1 MTGDDKAGWLGR
13 LARGMKR
20 TSAKLGQD
28 IAGLISK
35 RKLDRA
41 TLEKLEEL
49 LIAGDLGV
57 GPAARLTQR
66 LAEGRFDKEVSEGEV
81 KRALADEIAAI
92 LAPVA
97 RSLVLDAAK
106 KPFVVLVC
114 GVNGSGKTTTIA
126 KLAAAWKAEGKS
138 VTLAAADTFRAAA
151 IEQLQIW
158 GERTGCPVV
167 TAEPGADPAGLAYA
181 AMEKAMAAG
190 TDVLV
195 IDTAGRLQN
204 KKHLMA
210 ELQKVVRVVKK
221 LDASAPHAVLLVMD
235 ATVGQNALSQ
245 VEIFKKMVDV
255 TGLVVTKLDGSAK
268 GGIVVALAEKFGLP
282 LHAVGVGEGLED
294 LRPFDADVFAR
305 ALLGIEA

>member
-1 MTGDDKAGWLGR
+1 MTGDDKAGWLDR
-13 LARGMKR
+13 LARGLKR
-20 TSAKLGQD
+20 TSARLGQD
-28 IAGLISK
+28 IVGLVSK
-35 RKLDRA
+35 RKLDKA

-57 GPAARLTQR
+57 GPAARLVQK
-66 LAEGRFDKEVSEGEV
+66 LAATRFDKEIPVDEV
-81 KRALADEIAAI
+81 KHALAQEIAAI
-92 LAPVA
+92 LNPVA
-97 RSLVLDAAK
+97 KPLVLDVAK

-126 KLAAAWKAEGKS
+126 KFAAAWKAEGKS

-167 TAEPGADPAGLAYA
+167 AAEPGADPAGLAYA
-181 AMEKAMAAG
+181 AMEKAMVAG

-221 LDASAPHAVLLVMD
+221 LDASTPHAVLLVMD
-235 ATVGQNALSQ
+235 AGVGQNALSQ
-245 VEIFKKMVDV
+245 VETFKKMVDV

-268 GGIVVALAEKFGLP
+268 GGIVVALAERFGLP

-294 LRPFDADVFAR
+294 LRPFDADAFAR
-305 ALLGIEA
+305 ALLGLEA

>member
-1 MTGDDKAGWLGR
+1 MTGDDKAGWLDR
-13 LARGMKR
+13 LARGLKR
-20 TSAKLGQD
+20 TSARLGQD
-28 IAGLISK
+28 IVGLVSK
-35 RKLDRA
+35 RKLDKA

-57 GPAARLTQR
+57 GPAARLVQK
-66 LAEGRFDKEVSEGEV
+66 LAATRFDKEIPVDEV
-81 KRALADEIAAI
+81 KHALAQEIAAI

-97 RSLVLDAAK
+97 RPLVLDAAK

-138 VTLAAADTFRAAA
+138 VMLAAADTFRAAA

-167 TAEPGADPAGLAYA
+167 AAEPGADPAGLAYA
-181 AMEKAMAAG
+181 AMEKAMVAG

-235 ATVGQNALSQ
+235 AGVGQNALSQ
-245 VEIFKKMVDV
+245 VEIFKQMVDV

-268 GGIVVALAEKFGLP
+268 GGIVVALAERFGLP

-305 ALLGIEA
+305 ALLGLEA

>member
-1 MTGDDKAGWLGR
+1 MTGAGKAGWLDR
-13 LARGMKR
+13 LARGLKR
-20 TSAKLGQD
+20 TSARLGQD
-28 IAGLISK
+28 IAGLVSK
-35 RKLDRA
+35 RKLDKA

-57 GPAARLTQR
+57 GPAARLVQK
-66 LAEGRFDKEVSEGEV
+66 LAATRFDKEIPVDEV
-81 KRALADEIAAI
+81 KHALAQEIAAI

-97 RSLVLDAAK
+97 RPLVLDAAK
-106 KPFVVLVC
+106 KPFVVLVA

-167 TAEPGADPAGLAYA
+167 VAEPGADPAGLAYA
-181 AMEKAMAAG
+181 AMEKAMTAHA
-190 TDVLV
+190 DVLA

-210 ELQKVVRVVKK
+210 ELQKVMRVVKK

-245 VEIFKKMVDV
+245 VEIFKEMVDV

-268 GGIVVALAEKFGLP
+268 GGIVVALAEKFALP
-282 LHAVGVGEGLED
+282 LHAVGIGEGLDD
-294 LRPFDADVFAR
+294 LRPFSADAFAR
-305 ALLGIEA
+305 ALLGLEA

>member
-1 MTGDDKAGWLGR
+1 
-13 LARGMKR
+13 
-20 TSAKLGQD
+20 
-28 IAGLISK
+28 
-35 RKLDRA
+35 
-41 TLEKLEEL
+41 
-49 LIAGDLGV
+49 
-57 GPAARLTQR
+57 P
-66 LAEGRFDKEVSEGEV
+66 
-81 KRALADEIAAI
+81 
-92 LAPVA
+92 
-97 RSLVLDAAK
+97 LVLDAAK
-106 KPFVVLVC
+106 KPFVVLVA

-151 IEQLQIW
+151 IAQLQIW
-158 GERTGCPVV
+158 GERTGCPVAV
-167 TAEPGADPAGLAYA
+167 AEPGADPAGLAYA
-181 AMEKAMAAG
+181 AMEKAMTAHA
-190 TDVLV
+190 DVLA

-245 VEIFKKMVDV
+245 VEIFKEMVDV

-282 LHAVGVGEGLED
+282 VHAVGVGEGLDD
-294 LRPFDADVFAR
+294 LRPFSADAFAG

>member
-1 MTGDDKAGWLGR
+1 MTGAGNAGWLSR
-13 LARGMKR
+13 LARGLTR
-20 TSAKLGQD
+20 TSARLGQD

-35 RKLDRA
+35 RKLDKA

-57 GPAARLTQR
+57 GPAARLVQN
-66 LAEGRFDKEVSEGEV
+66 LAATRFDKEIPVDEV

-92 LAPVA
+92 LAPIA
-97 RSLVLDAAK
+97 KPLVIDKAK
-106 KPFVVLVC
+106 RPFVVLVA

-126 KLAAAWKAEGKS
+126 KLAALWKGEGRS
-138 VTLAAADTFRAAA
+138 VMLAAADTFRAAA

-167 TAEPGADPAGLAYA
+167 AAEPGADPAGLAYA
-181 AMEKAMAAG
+181 AMEQARAAHA
-190 TDVLV
+190 DVLA

-221 LDASAPHAVLLVMD
+221 LDTSAPHAVLLVMD

-245 VEIFKKMVDV
+245 VETFKEMVDV

-268 GGIVVALAEKFGLP
+268 GGIVVALAEKFALP

-294 LRPFDADVFAR
+294 LRPFDADAFAR
-305 ALLGIEA
+305 ALLGLEA

>member
-1 MTGDDKAGWLGR
+1 
-13 LARGMKR
+13 
-20 TSAKLGQD
+20 
-28 IAGLISK
+28 
-35 RKLDRA
+35 
-41 TLEKLEEL
+41 
-49 LIAGDLGV
+49 V
-57 GPAARLTQR
+57 
-66 LAEGRFDKEVSEGEV
+66 
-81 KRALADEIAAI
+81 
-92 LAPVA
+92 
-97 RSLVLDAAK
+97 AK

-138 VTLAAADTFRAAA
+138 VMLAAADTFRAAA

-167 TAEPGADPAGLAYA
+167 AAEPGADPAGLAYA

-221 LDASAPHAVLLVMD
+221 LDASAPHSVLLVMD

-245 VEIFKKMVDV
+245 VEIFKEMVDV
-255 TGLVVTKLDGSAK
+255 TGLVVTKLDGTAR
-268 GGIVVALAEKFGLP
+268 GGVLVALAERFGLP
-282 LHAVGVGEGLED
+282 VHAIGVGEGADD
-294 LRPFDADVFAR
+294 LRPFSAEAFAR
-305 ALLGIEA
+305 GLVGLAL